1 MKPAPFDY
9 YRPADLPD
17 AFAALAEAPP
27 ERAKLLAGGQSL
39 MPMLNL
45 RLIRPERVIDIR
57 RLPELLRV
65 RDDGA
70 ALIYGAA
77 LTHAAFED
85 RRLPDATPGWLAAVA
100 HGIAYRAV
108 RNRGTIGGSLVHADP
123 AADWVTALTALGGE
137 AIVATPAGERAI
149 TLPDFFLG
157 SFATRLAPDEIL
169 SGVRVPKRSAACRFG
184 YWKFCRKV
192 GEFAKAIGAV
202 LIDPARDEVRAVVGA
217 IERPPIILKDAASL
231 IRDPRTAGDLIAA
244 AVPGLDPIARRFCAT
259 ALERAARR
267 TVDERAAA

>member
-9 YRPADLPD
+9 IRPASLAD
-17 AFAALAEAPP
+17 AFAVLAEAPDST
-27 ERAKLLAGGQSL
+27 KLLAGGQSL

-45 RLIRPERVIDIR
+45 RLVRPERVVDIR
-57 RLPELLRV
+57 RLPELMRV

-85 RRLPDATPGWLAAVA
+85 RRLPDATPGWLAPVA
-100 HGIAYRAV
+100 YGIAYRAV

-149 TLPDFFLG
+149 PLPDFFLG
-157 SFATRLAPDEIL
+157 PFATRLAPEEIL
-169 SGVRVPKRSAACRFG
+169 TGVRIPKRTSTCHFG

-202 LIDPARDEVRAVVGA
+202 LVDPERDEVRAVIGA
-217 IERPPIILKDAASL
+217 IERPPIVLKDGANVV
-231 IRDPRTAGDLIAA
+231 RDPRTARDVIAA
-244 AVPGLDPIARRFCAT
+244 AVPGLDPITLRICAA
-259 ALERAARR
+259 ALERAVHR
-267 TVDERAAA
+267 TFDARAAA